1 MPGAERTQTA
11 QGSTGKRCLRD
22 KPGKENT
29 SIFASLGLRR
39 FHLLAFSWRRLSA
52 QHNSPQE
59 PDAWEPAPISGKR
72 CQPRLAQ
79 RANAVRS
86 WQLSAQ
92 EQGAGLAKPP
102 WQQGPGCVLHPA
114 VLIPE
119 QKDKPRQ
126 QSRAEQPPAQVKG
139 SEPAAW
145 TQHKEPA
152 LGRHRDVV

>member
-1 MPGAERTQTA
+1 M
-11 QGSTGKRCLRD
+11 
-22 KPGKENT
+22 
-29 SIFASLGLRR
+29 
-39 FHLLAFSWRRLSA
+39 
-52 QHNSPQE
+52 
-59 PDAWEPAPISGKR
+59 
-72 CQPRLAQ
+72 
-79 RANAVRS
+79 RS

-152 LGRHRDVV
+152 LGRHRDVVRAQNRAGSSPRLLIRRLLVPSCSTLGLPDFRR